1 MNTHTEDNV
10 IEMMNGCICCTVR
23 KDLVEVLKKLKVRVE
38 GGLSLD
44 AIVIET
50 TGMADP
56 APVAQVG
63 HVIQRE
69 RTSKRWGRGGR
80 VSCSSFPRRR
90 AVSIDRSVPFAR
102 PRDCRRSLSMT
113 M

>member
-38 GGLSLD
+38 GGLNLD

-56 APVAQVG
+56 APVAQVWSCDSKG
-63 HVIQRE
+63 AHEQEMGEGGGVLHARAFHV
-69 RTSKRWGRGGR
+69 G
-80 VSCSSFPRRR
+80 
-90 AVSIDRSVPFAR
+90 AR
-102 PRDCRRSLSMT
+102 
-113 M
+113 